1 MKHHT
6 LLRRAS
12 AAVLL
17 ASAAL
22 LPSIASA
29 QTAPAGDW
37 KFGASLNVYLPSI
50 GGTSAFP
57 VDSAGN
63 PISIT
68 TSQILDALNM
78 TFMGSFDA
86 HNGQWGVFTDLLYL
100 NLGGDKTQTRD
111 FSIAGVPVGG
121 TTADLGLDIKG
132 TIWTLAGQYRLAADP
147 AGLTIDALAGT
158 RLFKMKQE
166 LNWNLS
172 GNIGPIDPA
181 ARIGTAEAS
190 QTLWDGIV
198 GVKGRMALG
207 SAREWS
213 LPFYADIGAGNSQ
226 LTYQV
231 AGGVSYGFK
240 WGELSAMWRYL
251 SYDMKS
257 GSVIQSMNFNGP
269 MLSAT

>member
-1 MKHHT
+1 
-6 LLRRAS
+6 
-12 AAVLL
+12 
-17 ASAAL
+17 
-22 LPSIASA
+22 
-29 QTAPAGDW
+29 
-37 KFGASLNVYLPSI
+37 
-50 GGTSAFP
+50 
-57 VDSAGN
+57 
-63 PISIT
+63 
-68 TSQILDALNM
+68 M
-78 TFMGSFDA
+78 TFMGSFDP

-111 FSIAGVPVGG
+111 FSIVGVPVGG
-121 TTADLGLDIKG
+121 ATADLGLDLKG

-158 RLFKMKQE
+158 RLFQMKQE